1 MLKSHFMEFN
11 YNETHFIYNIDL
23 NELEKFKNLK
33 NGESIYFTDEF
44 GFRKSFKRGS
54 MKDVV
59 ITRRDD

>member
-11 YNETHFIYNIDL
+11 YNKKHFIYNIDL

-33 NGESIYFTDEF
+33 DGESIYFTDEF
-44 GFRKSFKRGS
+44 GFRKSFKRGN